1 VLRIEN
7 LEVQY
12 GRIVALRGMSLE
24 VNEGEIVGLVG
35 PNGAGKS
42 TSLMATMGMVRVA
55 RGAITLD
62 GRSLVGLSPERI
74 VRLGLSLVPEGRR
87 ILSTLTVAENL
98 RLGATVRK
106 DRAAVKA
113 DTDGVYERFPILKS
127 YADSPAGRLSGGE
140 QQQLA
145 IARAL
150 VARPRLLLLDE
161 PSLGLAPLMV
171 DLVFRVL
178 QQLRDEGSTIFLVE
192 QNAKRTVELAD
203 RTYVLRTG
211 TVDFH
216 GTREELLA
224 EADFEAA
231 YLGTKEDHA

>member
-1 VLRIEN
+1 MLRIEN

-12 GRIVALRGMSLE
+12 GRILALRGISLE

-42 TSLMATMGMVRVA
+42 TSLMATMGMIRA
-55 RGAITLD
+55 TRGSITLNGD
-62 GRSLVGLSPERI
+62 SLVGMSPERI
-74 VRLGLSLVPEGRR
+74 VRQGISLVPEGRR

-106 DRAAVKA
+106 DRAAVRV
-113 DTDGVYERFPILKS
+113 DTEAVYERFPILKS
-127 YADSPAGRLSGGE
+127 YADKPAGKLSGGE

-171 DLVFRVL
+171 DLVFDVL

-211 TVDFH
+211 TVEFH
-216 GTREELLA
+216 GTRDELLA

-231 YLGTKEDHA
+231 YLGT

>member
-1 VLRIEN
+1 MLRIEN
-7 LEVQY
+7 LEVHY
-12 GRIVALRGMSLE
+12 GRIVALRGISLE
-24 VNEGEIVGLVG
+24 VNAGEIVGLVG

-42 TSLMATMGMVRVA
+42 TSLMATMGVVRPT
-55 RGAITLD
+55 RGTITLD
-62 GRSLVGLSPERI
+62 GRPLVGLSPERI
-74 VRLGLSLVPEGRR
+74 VRQGLALVPEGRR
-87 ILSTLTVAENL
+87 ILATLTVAENL
-98 RLGATVRK
+98 RLGATARRDRDAVR
-106 DRAAVKA
+106 A
-113 DTDGVYERFPILKS
+113 DTDAVYDRFPILKS
-127 YADSPAGRLSGGE
+127 YADSPAGKLSGGE

-171 DLVFRVL
+171 NLVFRVL
-178 QQLRDEGSTIFLVE
+178 QQLREEGATIFLVE

-211 TVDFH
+211 AIDFH

-224 EADFEAA
+224 TADFEAA
-231 YLGTKEDHA
+231 YLGVEGAR